1 MPTRHVRSKV
11 SSDLPLLGRLWLLRP
26 HAEVLAR
33 KSHPWRPWFDKVFG
47 IVVRAENE
55 AQARALAQSG
65 AGTEGLGIYR
75 GLGCSDEAI
84 TAGGSLDS
92 AYTAYDELD
101 PAGPVGIVLVDRR
114 AA

>member
-1 MPTRHVRSKV
+1 MPTRHVPSKV
-11 SSDLPLLGRLWLLRP
+11 SSDLPLRARLWLLRP
-26 HAEVLAR
+26 HAEVLPR
-33 KSHPWRPWFDKVFG
+33 KSHPWRPWFDKLFG
-47 IVVRAENE
+47 IVVRADNE

-84 TAGGSLDS
+84 AAGVWLDS
-92 AYTAYDELD
+92 AYTGCDELD
-101 PAGPVGIVLVDRR
+101 AVGPVGIVLADRR

>member
-1 MPTRHVRSKV
+1 MAPAPARGGAPPQIPSLAALVRQA
-11 SSDLPLLGRLWLLRP
+11 LW
-26 HAEVLAR
+26 
-33 KSHPWRPWFDKVFG
+33 
-47 IVVRAENE
+47 IVVRADNE

-84 TAGGSLDS
+84 AAGVWLDS
-92 AYTAYDELD
+92 AYTGCDELD
-101 PAGPVGIVLVDRR
+101 AVGPVGIVLADRR